1 MWVYG
6 NREMVNKMFT
16 KFASLSDK
24 SISVIPYIPPKTI
37 ERKKKINEKLKEIRT
52 IDPKM
57 RTQVRLGEKNL
68 RRLTRHTILGIK
80 KSACP

>member
-1 MWVYG
+1 MWVYS

-16 KFASLSDK
+16 KLASLSDK

-37 ERKKKINEKLKEIRT
+37 ERKKKIDEKLKKIRT

-68 RRLTRHTILGIK
+68 RRLTRQTILGMK

>member
-1 MWVYG
+1 MWVYS

-16 KFASLSDK
+16 KLASLSDK
-24 SISVIPYIPPKTI
+24 SISVIPYIPSKAI
-37 ERKKKINEKLKEIRT
+37 ERKKKIDEKLKEIRT

-68 RRLTRHTILGIK
+68 RRLTRRTILGMK